1 TLGNSCQ
8 AFWLLTTILSKLSR
22 TTWNL
27 LSSWFSIA
35 LCDTLV
41 ITDTRL
47 SHSSLMWFFLNVS
60 CFLM

>member
-35 LCDTLV
+35 LCDTF
-41 ITDTRL
+41 ITTEKSMSRISLTRF
-47 SHSSLMWFFLNVS
+47 SANVFFSSL
-60 CFLM
+60 